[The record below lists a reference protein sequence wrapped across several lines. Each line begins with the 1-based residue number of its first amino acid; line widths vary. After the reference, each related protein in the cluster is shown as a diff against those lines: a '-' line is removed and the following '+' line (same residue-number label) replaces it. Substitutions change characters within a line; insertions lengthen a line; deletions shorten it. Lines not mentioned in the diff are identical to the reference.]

1 MPPPNSDV
9 EHLAAL
15 LPQLRSLDGDA
26 FTALY
31 DRMAR
36 QLLTFAN
43 GLVGDRQSAE
53 DIVQDTFVRFA
64 RHARRFRGDGRALL
78 AWLYT
83 TARRLCIDHRRRHST
98 HREVPVDQL
107 PEIEAASP
115 PRVRLDPDLEL
126 AMATLT
132 EPQRTAIVLRRV
144 LGYSG
149 EEVGA
154 LMGLDRDAV
163 YALCA
168 RGERA
173 LRTRLASDAATSDR
187 PEK

>member
-1 MPPPNSDV
+1 MSPAISDA
-9 EHLAAL
+9 EHLDAL
-15 LPQLRSLDGDA
+15 LPRLRSLESDA

-31 DRMAR
+31 DAMAR

-43 GLVGDRQSAE
+43 GLLGDRESAE

-83 TARRLCIDHRRRHST
+83 TARRRCIDHRRRHST
-98 HREVPVDQL
+98 HREVPVARL
-107 PEIEAASP
+107 PDVEASP
-115 PRVRLDPDLEL
+115 PVPLQVDPGLES
-126 AMATLT
+126 AMASLT
-132 EPQRTAIVLRRV
+132 DPQRTAIVLRRI

-154 LMGLDRDAV
+154 LMGLDREAI

-173 LRTRLASDAATSDR
+173 LRTRLASDAAAPDR
-187 PEK
+187 PER